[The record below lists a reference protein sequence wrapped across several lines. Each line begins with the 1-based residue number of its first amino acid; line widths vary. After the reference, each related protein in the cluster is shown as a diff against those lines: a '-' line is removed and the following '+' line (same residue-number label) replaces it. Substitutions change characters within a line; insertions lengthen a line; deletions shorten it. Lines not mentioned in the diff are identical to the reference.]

1 MTVNRHRVRLAT
13 PADFPALLAAL
24 AWAIDWR
31 LPTPAANAA
40 QRIAETGHAYLL
52 AGWGR
57 AGDLAVVAEP
67 AAGAAWLRLWT
78 EAEHSYG
85 YIDAATPEL
94 GIGVDP
100 GFRGRGIG
108 AALLMALFEQAE
120 RQGIRAINLSVE
132 ADNPAL
138 RLYERFGFTRYAQAG
153 NAWTMIRYG
162 GKLDLP
168 PGSDIPAPPSVVGP
182 TSPQA
187 PG

>member
-1 MTVNRHRVRLAT
+1 MTVNGHRVRLAT

-57 AGDLAVVAEP
+57 AGDLAVVAGP

-85 YIDAATPEL
+85 YIDAAMPEL

-120 RQGIRAINLSVE
+120 RQGIRAISLSVE
-132 ADNPAL
+132 ADNPAF

-168 PGSDIPAPPSVVGP
+168 PGSDIPVPASVVGP

>member
-1 MTVNRHRVRLAT
+1 MTDSRHRARLAT
-13 PADFPALLAAL
+13 PAEFPALLAAL

-31 LPTPAANAA
+31 LPMPAANEA

-78 EAEHSYG
+78 EAVHSYG

-100 GFRGRGIG
+100 RFRGLGVG
-108 AALLMALFEQAE
+108 AALLGALIAE
-120 RQGIRAINLSVE
+120 AELRGVRVISLSVE

-138 RLYERFGFTRYAQAG
+138 RLYERFGFIRYARVG
-153 NAWTMIRYG
+153 NAWTMVRRG
-162 GKLDLP
+162 VSLNDR
-168 PGSDIPAPPSVVGP
+168 GSLTDSA
-182 TSPQA
+182 T
-187 PG
+187 